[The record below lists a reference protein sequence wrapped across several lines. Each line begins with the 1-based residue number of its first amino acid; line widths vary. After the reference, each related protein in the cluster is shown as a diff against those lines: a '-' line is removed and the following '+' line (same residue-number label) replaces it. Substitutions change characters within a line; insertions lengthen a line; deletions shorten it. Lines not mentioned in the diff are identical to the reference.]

1 MGRVLISGHWGGDRN
16 PLPILDLLARG
27 FQSLAPTWQMQC
39 APFGPGRAFVE
50 AMRSHAGIAVLS
62 TAEEADLR
70 VLGARYRDAILAGKT
85 PVLEGGHLAH
95 TDGGVAFLEG
105 LSGLSRADYSDFD
118 RWFFSAIEQSRVLC
132 RRGDF
137 YAAFS
142 SARPLFGP
150 SSTLALN
157 PDLSLRSDADADFNR
172 QWMRLLHQVAQP
184 YLPLQGQPASVV
196 EPGRIA
202 GSGAS
207 GGAAA
212 VISVLGGRL
221 ISDGDFLAYQTNLH
235 SRLAEVDLV
244 IVLEPELHS
253 PVLAESTLPTLTE
266 AAARLALP
274 VLAIGRSSSLS
285 AHERAEWGIH
295 GVLTD
300 ENEDFETLGQR
311 AARTWAS

>member
-1 MGRVLISGHWGGDRN
+1 MGQVLISGHWGGDIN
-16 PLPILDLLARG
+16 PLPALDLVARG
-27 FQSLAPTWQMQC
+27 FQSFAPTWQAHR

-50 AMRSHAGIAVLS
+50 AMRSHVEIAVLS
-62 TAEEADLR
+62 TAEEADLK
-70 VLGARYRDAILAGKT
+70 VLGARYRAAILAGKT
-85 PVLEGGHLAH
+85 PVVEGGHLAH

-105 LSGLSRADYSDFD
+105 LSGLRRADYSDFD
-118 RWFFSAIEQSRVLC
+118 HWFFAAIERSRVLC

-150 SSTLALN
+150 SSTLALS
-157 PDLSLRSDADADFNR
+157 PDLTPRNDTDADFNR
-172 QWMRLLHQVAQP
+172 QWMSLLHQVAQP
-184 YLPLQGQPASVV
+184 HLPLQGQPASVV

-221 ISDGDFLAYQTNLH
+221 ISDGDFLAYHTNLQ
-235 SRLAEVDLV
+235 SRFAEVDLV

-253 PVLAESTLPTLTE
+253 PVLAESTLPTLSE

>member
-1 MGRVLISGHWGGDRN
+1 
-16 PLPILDLLARG
+16 
-27 FQSLAPTWQMQC
+27 
-39 APFGPGRAFVE
+39 
-50 AMRSHAGIAVLS
+50 MRSHAGIAVLS

-85 PVLEGGHLAH
+85 PALEGGHLAH

-157 PDLSLRSDADADFNR
+157 PDLTLRSDADADFSR

-184 YLPLQGQPASVV
+184 YLPLQGQPASLV

-207 GGAAA
+207 GGAGA
-212 VISVLGGRL
+212 VISALGGRL
-221 ISDGDFLAYQTNLH
+221 ISDGDFLAYHTHLQSL
-235 SRLAEVDLV
+235 LAEVDLV
-244 IVLEPELHS
+244 IILEPELHS
-253 PVLAESTLPTLTE
+253 PLLAESTLPTLTE
-266 AAARLALP
+266 AAAHFALP
-274 VLAIGRSSSLS
+274 VLAVARSSSLS

-300 ENEDFETLGQR
+300 ENEDFEALGQR
-311 AARTWAS
+311 AARTWVN

>member
-1 MGRVLISGHWGGDRN
+1 MGRVLISGHWGGDTN
-16 PLPILDLLARG
+16 PLPILDLLAQG
-27 FQSLAPTWQMQC
+27 FHSLAPTWQAQC

-50 AMRSHAGIAVLS
+50 AMRSHAEIEMLS
-62 TAEEADLR
+62 TAEEADLK
-70 VLGARYRDAILAGKT
+70 VLGARYRTAILAGKT
-85 PVLEGGHLAH
+85 PVVEGGHLAH

-105 LSGLSRADYSDFD
+105 LSGLRRADYSDFD
-118 RWFFSAIEQSRVLC
+118 HWFFAAIERSRVLC

-157 PDLSLRSDADADFNR
+157 RDLTPRNDTDADFNR
-172 QWMRLLHQVAQP
+172 QWMSLLHQVAKP

-196 EPGRIA
+196 EPGRITGA
-202 GSGAS
+202 GAS

-221 ISDGDFLAYQTNLH
+221 MSDGDFLAYHTSLQ
-235 SRLAEVDLV
+235 SRIAEVDLV
-244 IVLEPELHS
+244 IILEPELHS
-253 PVLAESTLPTLTE
+253 PVLAESALPTLTE
-266 AAARLALP
+266 AAARFALP

-300 ENEDFETLGQR
+300 ENEDFEALGRR

>member
-1 MGRVLISGHWGGDRN
+1 MGQVLISGHWGGDVN
-16 PLPILDLLARG
+16 PLPALDSLARG
-27 FQSLAPTWQMQC
+27 FHSLAPTWQTRR

-50 AMRSHAGIAVLS
+50 AMRSHAEVAVLS
-62 TAEEADLR
+62 TAEEADFK
-70 VLGARYRDAILAGKT
+70 VLGACYRAAILAGKT
-85 PVLEGGHLAH
+85 PVVEGGHLAH

-105 LSGLSRADYSDFD
+105 LSGLSRTDSSDFD
-118 RWFFSAIEQSRVLC
+118 HWFFSAIEQSRLLC
-132 RRGDF
+132 RRGNF

-157 PDLSLRSDADADFNR
+157 PNLTPRNDTDTEFNR
-172 QWMRLLHQVAQP
+172 QWMSLLHQVAKP
-184 YLPLQGQPASVV
+184 YLPLRGQSASLV

-221 ISDGDFLAYQTNLH
+221 MSDGDFLAYHTNLQ

-244 IVLEPELHS
+244 IILEPELHS
-253 PVLAESTLPTLTE
+253 PFLAESTLPTLTE
-266 AAARLALP
+266 AAARFALP

-311 AARTWAS
+311 AARTWAN

>member
-1 MGRVLISGHWGGDRN
+1 MGQVLISGHWGEDIN
-16 PLPILDLLARG
+16 PLPALDLLARG
-27 FQSLAPTWQMQC
+27 FQSFAPTWQ
-39 APFGPGRAFVE
+39 AYRVPFGPGRAFVE
-50 AMRSHAGIAVLS
+50 AMRSHVDIAVLS
-62 TAEEADLR
+62 TAEEADLK
-70 VLGARYRDAILAGKT
+70 VLGARYRAAILAGQS
-85 PVLEGGHLAH
+85 PVVEGGHLAH

-118 RWFFSAIEQSRVLC
+118 HWFFSAIEQSRLLC

-157 PDLSLRSDADADFNR
+157 PDLTPRNDTDAEFNR
-172 QWMRLLHQVAQP
+172 QWMSLLHQVAQP

-196 EPGRIA
+196 ESGRIA

-221 ISDGDFLAYQTNLH
+221 ISDGDFLAYHTNLH

>member
-1 MGRVLISGHWGGDRN
+1 MGQVLISGHWGGDIN
-16 PLPILDLLARG
+16 PLPALDLVARG
-27 FQSLAPTWQMQC
+27 FQSFAPTWQTHR

-50 AMRSHAGIAVLS
+50 AMRSHVDIAVLS
-62 TAEEADLR
+62 TAEEADLK
-70 VLGARYRDAILAGKT
+70 VLGARYRAAILAGKT
-85 PVLEGGHLAH
+85 PALEGGHLAH

-105 LSGLSRADYSDFD
+105 LSGLRRADYSDFD
-118 RWFFSAIEQSRVLC
+118 HWFFVAIERSRVLC

-157 PDLSLRSDADADFNR
+157 PDLTLRSDADADFNR
-172 QWMRLLHQVAQP
+172 QWMSLLHQVAKP
-184 YLPLQGQPASVV
+184 YLPLQGQLASVV
-196 EPGRIA
+196 EPGRITGA
-202 GSGAS
+202 GAS

-221 ISDGDFLAYQTNLH
+221 MSDGDFLAYHTSLQ
-235 SRLAEVDLV
+235 SRIAEVDLV
-244 IVLEPELHS
+244 VILEPELHS
-253 PVLAESTLPTLTE
+253 PVLAESALPTLTE
-266 AAARLALP
+266 AAACFALP
-274 VLAIGRSSSLS
+274 VLTIGRSSSLS

-300 ENEDFETLGQR
+300 ENEDFEALGQR